1 MSLTIALLAD
11 VLVAVLLVATIATC
25 VVLTKR
31 IERMKAD
38 EGTMRRTIGELL
50 AATDSAERAISGLKL
65 TLNDCDKTLAERL
78 RTAERYAADLASQI
92 EAGEQ
97 LMARISKIVE
107 ASRLVAPAAANNQSD
122 TTSASSTTRKL
133 SNAAD
138 MAAAITQRAVR
149 RLDGNAA

>member
-1 MSLTIALLAD
+1 
-11 VLVAVLLVATIATC
+11 
-25 VVLTKR
+25 
-31 IERMKAD
+31 
-38 EGTMRRTIGELL
+38 MRRTIGELL

-65 TLNDCDKTLAERL
+65 TVNDCDRTLAERL
-78 RTAERYAADLASQI
+78 RTAERYAADLSAQI

-97 LMARISKIVE
+97 VMSRISKIVE
-107 ASRLVAPAAANNQSD
+107 ASRLVAPAAANSEPEN
-122 TTSASSTTRKL
+122 TTTRRL